1 MLPESDQVF
10 RQKHTPFLGMAL
22 YFGYVYGG
30 ISGHKYDLELT
41 PMITKGSAP
50 ILEIALLLMAYFWN
64 SKINYV
70 LRPSVPKFVVFV
82 LVEGNGSGIGR
93 KTEAMTL
100 KLFLL
105 LSSFKKHFVMKFA
118 LLLSVLKSDQLTATF
133 LSILVTLSEANLL

>member
-1 MLPESDQVF
+1 M
-10 RQKHTPFLGMAL
+10 M
-22 YFGYVYGG
+22 
-30 ISGHKYDLELT
+30 
-41 PMITKGSAP
+41 TKGSAP

-93 KTEAMTL
+93 KTEAMAL